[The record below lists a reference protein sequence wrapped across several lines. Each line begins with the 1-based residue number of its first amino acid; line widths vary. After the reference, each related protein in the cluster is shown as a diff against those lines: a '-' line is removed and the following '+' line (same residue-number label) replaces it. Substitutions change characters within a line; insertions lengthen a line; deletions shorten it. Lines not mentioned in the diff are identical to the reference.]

1 MGKVNICLKR
11 TYISVISLIGTI
23 LILLLRLT
31 IFAHSY
37 FLDSEEV
44 EVNPTLDF
52 NYVFCTINL
61 IIVII
66 GGYGVLKEI
75 KWALIAFAVGA
86 TLIFLFLLGR
96 EIDNQ
101 LLNQKIRNT
110 RKRLNITILPLA
122 NATERE
128 LTFLSRTQTEF
139 QCCGVESY
147 RDWENNIPES
157 CVCDDESTNPCMA
170 APRDINVLMR
180 GQNIRIYSK
189 RGKVIHTERISLPE
203 GKIADIE
210 DSYKY
215 LGIPQANGNLDEE
228 GQGKE
233 PQPNTSNE

>member
-11 TYISVISLIGTI
+11 TYISVISLIGVSI
-23 LILLLRLT
+23 SL
-31 IFAHSY
+31 FSV
-37 FLDSEEV
+37 FSPQV

-96 EIDNQ
+96 GNANSKTVTEMEQRCFN
-101 LLNQKIRNT
+101 
-110 RKRLNITILPLA
+110 ILPPLIYY
-122 NATERE
+122 EFSS
-128 LTFLSRTQTEF
+128 LSTFQF

-157 CVCDDESTNPCMA
+157 CVCDDESTNPCVIVQ
-170 APRDINVLMR
+170 PVL
-180 GQNIRIYSK
+180 
-189 RGKVIHTERISLPE
+189 
-203 GKIADIE
+203 
-210 DSYKY
+210 Y
-215 LGIPQANGNLDEE
+215 L
-228 GQGKE
+228 
-233 PQPNTSNE
+233 